1 MSQQDAGARPS
12 QVTIAGWVI
21 AVASVM
27 LVVSVFDTMGNLNSV
42 DTRDQVTRALTTG
55 SARDLGL
62 SVDDALEVMRWSL
75 FVSGAAAAVTA
86 ILGIF
91 VLQRHTAARVVLTVA
106 AVPVVLT
113 SPFSGGFLGVLV
125 GASAAM
131 LWTRPARDWFAGRPV
146 TQTARSPFSSRA
158 REETPRERPVPPAFR
173 PLPPPGVVDPA
184 DRPDSSEPAGEA
196 PPPPPPMPGWGG
208 PAGPAPTSAAGSV
221 QSGHAVAADWP
232 PPYAHAPAT
241 PSTPSTLG
249 TTQQVPSQVR
259 VACIL
264 TWIFAGLSAAGYVLL
279 GVAIAI
285 DRGEM
290 LELMRE
296 NASVQDSSLS
306 DDTLIAAL
314 VVVSALTV
322 IWCLAACG
330 LAVLVW
336 RRSLWAWRL
345 LLVSIGVAALV
356 CLLALPLSLVH
367 FAACGVT
374 FGLLVRPSTRAWIR
388 GGNGP
393 VGPGPGPQGGLGSG
407 AWQPPTGSP
416 RDVPTPQPGDKPPV
430 W

>member
-27 LVVSVFDTMGNLNSV
+27 LVISVFDTMGNLNSV

-146 TQTARSPFSSRA
+146 TQSPWSPFSSRS
-158 REETPRERPVPPAFR
+158 REEAPRERAVPPAFR
-173 PLPPPGVVDPA
+173 PLPPSGAVGPVDQ
-184 DRPDSSEPAGEA
+184 PDSSEPAGET

-208 PAGPAPTSAAGSV
+208 AAGPTPAVGSG
-221 QSGHAVAADWP
+221 QHGRPVAADWP
-232 PPYAHAPAT
+232 PPYVHTLTTPPAA
-241 PSTPSTLG
+241 G
-249 TTQQVPSQVR
+249 TTQQVPVQVR

-264 TWIFAGLSAAGYVLL
+264 TWVFAGLSAAGYVLL
-279 GVAIAI
+279 GVAIAV

-296 NASVQDSSLS
+296 NASVQDTSLS

-322 IWCLAACG
+322 IWCLAACV
-330 LAVLVW
+330 LAALVW
-336 RRSLWAWRL
+336 RRHLWAWRL
-345 LLVSIGVAALV
+345 LLVSAGVAALV
-356 CLLALPLSLVH
+356 CLLALPLSLLH
-367 FAACGVT
+367 LAACGVAV
-374 FGLLVRPSTRAWIR
+374 GLLVRPSTRAWIR
-388 GGNGP
+388 GADRP
-393 VGPGPGPQGGLGSG
+393 AGPGAGPGSGPG

-416 RDVPTPQPGDKPPV
+416 REVPTPQPGDKPPV

>member
-27 LVVSVFDTMGNLNSV
+27 LVISVFDTMGNLNSV

-91 VLQRHTAARVVLTVA
+91 VLQRHTAARIVLTVA

-113 SPFSGGFLGVLV
+113 SPFSGGFLGILV

-146 TQTARSPFSSRA
+146 TQSPRSLFSSRSA
-158 REETPRERPVPPAFR
+158 EETPRERPVPPAFR
-173 PLPPPGVVDPA
+173 TLPPPGTVGPV
-184 DRPDSSEPAGEA
+184 DRPDTSEPSGET
-196 PPPPPPMPGWGG
+196 PPPPPPMSGWGG
-208 PAGPAPTSAAGSV
+208 SVGPRPPEGGSGQPEQVVPAN
-221 QSGHAVAADWP
+221 WP
-232 PPYAHAPAT
+232 PPYVHALAAPTALPVT
-241 PSTPSTLG
+241 P
-249 TTQQVPSQVR
+249 QVPTQVR

-279 GVAIAI
+279 GVAIAV

-322 IWCLAACG
+322 IWCLAACA

-336 RRSLWAWRL
+336 RRHLWAWRL
-345 LLVSIGVAALV
+345 LLVSAGVAALV

-367 FAACGVT
+367 LAACGVA

-393 VGPGPGPQGGLGSG
+393 VGPGPGPGSGPG
-407 AWQPPTGSP
+407 AWQPPTGPP
-416 RDVPTPQPGDKPPV
+416 REVPAPQPGDKPPV

>member
-27 LVVSVFDTMGNLNSV
+27 LVISVFDTMGNLNSV

-146 TQTARSPFSSRA
+146 TQSPWSPFSRA
-158 REETPRERPVPPAFR
+158 REETPRERAVPPAFR
-173 PLPPPGVVDPA
+173 PLPPSGAVGPLDQ
-184 DRPDSSEPAGEA
+184 PDSSEPAGET

-208 PAGPAPTSAAGSV
+208 AAGPTSAVGSGQHGRPV
-221 QSGHAVAADWP
+221 GADWP
-232 PPYAHAPAT
+232 PPYAHALTT
-241 PSTPSTLG
+241 PLTAG
-249 TTQQVPSQVR
+249 TTQQVPTQVR

-264 TWIFAGLSAAGYVLL
+264 TWVFAGLSAAGYVLL
-279 GVAIAI
+279 GVAIAV

-296 NASVQDSSLS
+296 NASVQDTSLS

-322 IWCLAACG
+322 IWCLAACV
-330 LAVLVW
+330 LAALVW
-336 RRSLWAWRL
+336 RRHLWAWRL
-345 LLVSIGVAALV
+345 LLVSAGVAAAV
-356 CLLALPLSLVH
+356 CLLALPLSLLH
-367 FAACGVT
+367 LAACGVSV
-374 FGLLVRPSTRAWIR
+374 GLLVRPSTRAWIR
-388 GGNGP
+388 GADRL
-393 VGPGPGPQGGLGSG
+393 PGPGAGSG
-407 AWQPPTGSP
+407 PGSGPGSWQPPSGPP
-416 RDVPTPQPGDKPPV
+416 REVPTPQPGDKPPV